1 MKGTINMNV
10 LKEARN
16 ELGLSL
22 EQVSKQLEI
31 SPSALS
37 NYENDPKVLLHISYV
52 KLAKIASYYDLSINE
67 LANRIIKNNP
77 DYDYSQR

>member
-1 MKGTINMNV
+1 MSI
-10 LKEARN
+10 LKEARK

-22 EQVSKQLEI
+22 EQVSDQLEI

-37 NYENDPKVLLHISYV
+37 NYENDPKVLLHISYI
-52 KLAKIASYYDLSINE
+52 KLAKIASYYDLSIDG
-67 LANRIIKNNP
+67 LANKIIKSDP

>member
-1 MKGTINMNV
+1 MSI

-52 KLAKIASYYDLSINE
+52 KLAKIASYYDLSVNE

>member
-1 MKGTINMNV
+1 MSI

-52 KLAKIASYYDLSINE
+52 KLAKIASYYDLSVNE

-77 DYDYSQR
+77 DYSQR

>member
-1 MKGTINMNV
+1 MSV

>member
-1 MKGTINMNV
+1 MSV

-37 NYENDPKVLLHISYV
+37 NYENDPKVLLHISYI
-52 KLAKIASYYDLSINE
+52 KLAKIASYYDISINE